1 MTATATIAARPMP
14 VAGPS
19 PVLAFFR
26 REPIFAAGAL
36 ALLALAL
43 PMLVAFALEQRT
55 LLGENL
61 WIKPLKFALALAT
74 YLATLAWYAGFLPP
88 GTTGARWYRLYAAA
102 VLVAVAGEMAWIG
115 GAAAHGVQ
123 SHFNIRSPAMA
134 AAYQLMGVFAVFL
147 TTAAP
152 VYGVL
157 ILRDRHSRLDAAFR
171 LSLGVGLILTFV
183 LTVLAAGAMA
193 QRLTHSVGDGDLRIA
208 HFLATHAMHAVP
220 LVGFLTGRLLPVG
233 AARACVVAFALLY
246 TGFVAW
252 TFLRAWTGHAVF

>member
-1 MTATATIAARPMP
+1 MTATALPMP
-14 VAGPS
+14 VAGGS
-19 PVLAFFR
+19 LVLGFFR

-36 ALLALAL
+36 AMLALAL

-55 LLGENL
+55 LLDENV

-88 GTTGARWYRLYAAA
+88 GTTATRWYRVYAVA
-102 VLVAVAGEMAWIG
+102 VLVAVAGEMVWIG
-115 GAAAHGVQ
+115 GAAAHGVP
-123 SHFNIRSPAMA
+123 SHFNIRTPAMA

-157 ILRDRHSRLDAAFR
+157 ILRDRRSRLDAAFR

-193 QRLTHSVGDGDLRIA
+193 QRLTHSVGEGDLRVA

-220 LVGFLTGRLLPVG
+220 FVGFFAGRMLPAGV
-233 AARACVVAFALLY
+233 ARASVVAFALLY
-246 TGFVAW
+246 TGVVGW
-252 TFLRAWTGHAVF
+252 TFLRAWSGHPVF

>member
-1 MTATATIAARPMP
+1 MTAAALPMP
-14 VAGPS
+14 AAAPS
-19 PVLAFFR
+19 LLLAFFR

-36 ALLALAL
+36 AMLALAL
-43 PMLVAFALEQRT
+43 PMLVAFVLEQRT

-88 GTTGARWYRLYAAA
+88 GTTAARWYRVYAVA
-102 VLVAVAGEMAWIG
+102 VLLAVAGEMAWIG
-115 GAAAHGVQ
+115 GAAMHGVQ

-152 VYGVL
+152 IYGVL
-157 ILRDRHSRLDAAFR
+157 ILRDRGSRLDPAFR
-171 LSLGVGLILTFV
+171 LALGVGLILTFV
-183 LTVLAAGAMA
+183 LTVAVAGAMA
-193 QRLTHSVGDGDLRIA
+193 QRLTHSVGEGDLRVA

-220 LVGFLTGRLLPVG
+220 FVGFFAGRALPAG
-233 AARACVVAFALLY
+233 AARLSVVAFALLY
-246 TGFVAW
+246 TGFVGW
-252 TFLRAWTGHAVF
+252 TFLRAWSGLPVF

>member
-1 MTATATIAARPMP
+1 MTAVALPMTATGA
-14 VAGPS
+14 S
-19 PVLAFFR
+19 PALALFR

-36 ALLALAL
+36 VLLALAA

-88 GTTGARWYRLYAAA
+88 GTTAARWYRVYAGA

-115 GAAAHGVQ
+115 GAAMHGVP
-123 SHFNIRSPAMA
+123 SHFNIHSPAMA

-152 VYGVL
+152 VYGIL
-157 ILRDRHSRLDAAFR
+157 ILRDRRSRLDAAFR
-171 LSLGVGLILTFV
+171 LSLGVGLILTFA
-183 LTVLAAGAMA
+183 LTVAAAGAMA
-193 QRLTHSVGDGDLRIA
+193 QRLTHSVGEGDLRVA
-208 HFLATHAMHAVP
+208 HFFATHAMHAVP
-220 LVGFLTGRLLPVG
+220 LAGFLAGRLLPVA
-233 AARACVVAFALLY
+233 AARACVAAFALLY

-252 TFLRAWTGHAVF
+252 TFLRAWSGHALL